1 MSTAPHRPSGKQ
13 VGLAGAVVGLAA
25 AGTAIGV
32 AVARSA
38 ANRVRAEQ
46 AGKPDVD
53 TAAPGRLR
61 TEDPLGA
68 ARRDPDRSVLVRA
81 DDGVL
86 LAVEEIG
93 PADAPLT
100 VVFVHGYALSMGSW
114 AFQRRDLGAELAT
127 ANGSAPAA
135 RLVFY
140 DQRGHGASGR
150 GDAGHSTVE
159 QLAADLEA
167 VLAERVP
174 TGPVVLVGHSMGGM
188 TLLALARRRP
198 DLFGSRV
205 VAAALISTSSGNLA
219 DLDFGLPQLL
229 TRVRAAVLPAA
240 AWTMRHRPGFAERT
254 RRLAKDV
261 VSAATRALS
270 FAGKDVDPALAH
282 YVDAMIAGTPVDVI
296 AEFYPALV
304 GLDESGALEPLARVP
319 VLVLTGDADKMIP
332 MAHSELIVERLRELG
347 GDPEVV
353 VVPDSGH
360 LVLLEHPDQVTR
372 PLAGLLRR
380 AVAAQGARS

>member
-1 MSTAPHRPSGKQ
+1 MSASPHRPSGKQ

-38 ANRVRAEQ
+38 ASRVRAEEREL
-46 AGKPDVD
+46 PDVD
-53 TAAPGRLR
+53 ATAPGRLR
-61 TEDPLGA
+61 TEDPLGD
-68 ARRDPDRSVLVRA
+68 ARRDADRSALVRA
-81 DDGVL
+81 DDGVQ
-86 LAVEEIG
+86 LAVQEIG
-93 PADAPLT
+93 PTDAPLT
-100 VVFVHGYALSMGSW
+100 AVFVHGYALSMGSW
-114 AFQRRDLGAELAT
+114 AFQRRDLAAQLAT
-127 ANGSAPAA
+127 ANGHAPAA

-150 GDAGHSTVE
+150 GDAEHATIE
-159 QLAADLEA
+159 QLAADLEQ
-167 VLAERVP
+167 VLEARVP

-188 TLLALARRRP
+188 TLLAFAHRRP

-205 VAAALISTSSGNLA
+205 VGAALVSTSSGNLA
-219 DLDFGLPQLL
+219 ELDFGLPQLL

-254 RRLAKDV
+254 RRVAKDV

-270 FAGKDVDPALAH
+270 FAGKDVDPALVH

-304 GLDESGALEPLARVP
+304 GLDESGALEPFTRVP

-347 GDPEVV
+347 ADPEFV

-360 LVLLEHPDQVTR
+360 LVLLEHPEPVTR
-372 PLAGLLRR
+372 ALAGLLRR
-380 AVAAQGARS
+380 AAAGQEARS